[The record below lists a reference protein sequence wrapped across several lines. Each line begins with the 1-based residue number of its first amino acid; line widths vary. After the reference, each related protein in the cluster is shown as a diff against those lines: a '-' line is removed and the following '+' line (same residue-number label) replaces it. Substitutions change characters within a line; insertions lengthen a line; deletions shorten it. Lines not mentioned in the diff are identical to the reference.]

1 MKIGQGYS
9 DDKFLRYVVVIIFN
23 VSVIVCYRLCLSCFN
38 CQNLMVFGN
47 YFKRG
52 CFFLLILCILYDVS
66 RLILLMLVLF
76 FVDMIFLV
84 FGINYKMVFVS
95 LRECVSF
102 SLDKFDQVFDSLFV
116 QSMVQGGVVLSMCN
130 CMEFYFS
137 VEEQDNL

>member
-23 VSVIVCYRLCLSCFN
+23 VSVIVCYCLCLSCFN

-84 FGINYKMVFVS
+84 FGINYKMVFV
-95 LRECVSF
+95 L
-102 SLDKFDQVFDSLFV
+102 L
-116 QSMVQGGVVLSMCN
+116 
-130 CMEFYFS
+130 
-137 VEEQDNL
+137 